1 MCNLVFPNASE
12 PVSNL
17 VKVLKRSL
25 TTLKLLS
32 TVSAYDP
39 CSYSD
44 VDRLAIPGCRLP
56 NTEGSLPGAVETFR
70 TTERQSD
77 QEFLCVAPVRCRTH
91 VEQKNELPY
100 RTSRKVDLSPRS
112 KSTGSLL

>member
-44 VDRLAIPGCRLP
+44 VDRLAISGCRLP

-70 TTERQSD
+70 TTERKSD
-77 QEFLCVAPVRCRTH
+77 QGFLCVAPVRCRTH
-91 VEQKNELPY
+91 LEQKNELLHY
-100 RTSRKVDLSPRS
+100 FNANFGIKIHHH
-112 KSTGSLL
+112 